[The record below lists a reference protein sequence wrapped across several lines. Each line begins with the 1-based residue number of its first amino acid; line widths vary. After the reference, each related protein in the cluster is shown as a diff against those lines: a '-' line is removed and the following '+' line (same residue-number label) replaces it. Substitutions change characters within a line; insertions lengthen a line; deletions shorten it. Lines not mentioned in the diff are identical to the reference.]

1 MARYALKTKNG
12 EVINTIN
19 ADNQTTAAELFAEIK
34 KINTEDLLNI
44 YDVDIFIGVKQ
55 FFFIF

>member
-44 YDVDIFIGVKQ
+44 YDVDIFIGVK
-55 FFFIF
+55 